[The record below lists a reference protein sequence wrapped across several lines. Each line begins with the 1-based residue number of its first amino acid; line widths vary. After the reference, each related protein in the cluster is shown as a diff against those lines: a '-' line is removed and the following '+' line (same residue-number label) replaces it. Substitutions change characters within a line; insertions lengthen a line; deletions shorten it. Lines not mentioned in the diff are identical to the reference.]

1 MVTSPAMIVAVLV
14 LMVAANIAMNLLPG
28 RWYVPICV
36 VGAGSLL
43 VLAWI
48 DGLDAADLGLGA
60 GTLLPGL
67 VWALVLVLVVALL
80 YSSGAVMP
88 RTKGLFADRRF
99 MAARGREIAF
109 RMLVSIPFGTVLLEE
124 TAFRGVLFAVVSV
137 RHGTWWAVAVTSVLF
152 GLWHILPS
160 LPMHGS
166 HEAVQRAF
174 GTDRRGRWIAVL
186 TGVAS
191 TAVGGVVFAMLR
203 VWTDSILP
211 PIGLHWA
218 LNGMGVAVAWWLARI
233 TRNGGGPEGADSA

>member
-1 MVTSPAMIVAVLV
+1 MVVAVLLV
-14 LMVAANIAMNLLPG
+14 MVAANIAMNLLPG

-36 VGAGSLL
+36 VGAGCLL
-43 VLAWI
+43 VLAAI
-48 DGLDAADLGLGA
+48 DGLDATDLGLGA
-60 GTLLPGL
+60 GTVLPGL
-67 VWALVLVLVVALL
+67 LWALLLVLLVAVL
-80 YSSGAVMP
+80 YAGGAAVP
-88 RTKGLFADRRF
+88 RTRGLFADQRA
-99 MAARGREIAF
+99 MSAGGREVAF

-124 TAFRGVLFAVVSV
+124 TAFRSVLFAVVSV
-137 RHGTWWAVAVTSVLF
+137 RYGPWWAVAVTSVLF

-160 LPMHGS
+160 LPMHES

-174 GTDRRGRWIAVL
+174 GAGRRGRSIAVL

-203 VWTDSILP
+203 LWTDSVLP

-233 TRNGGGPEGADSA
+233 TRDGGDPERPDSR